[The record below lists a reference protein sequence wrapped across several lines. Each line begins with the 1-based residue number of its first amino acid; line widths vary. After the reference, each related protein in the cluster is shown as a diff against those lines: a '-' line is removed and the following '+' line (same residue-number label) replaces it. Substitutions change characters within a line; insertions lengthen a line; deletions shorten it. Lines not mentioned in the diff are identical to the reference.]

1 MGRLSVIIS
10 GILVQ
15 EVGQLRLEE
24 RSWFRGGCLSFGG
37 LPNVAS
43 VRCARPGAPRHL
55 PSPLAVL
62 GPTLASPREPGPW
75 REVFIWEELDRHL
88 SPFPLLSLCLSV
100 CVFHSFP
107 SLLSSSFPPS
117 FSLPSIPVSPILF
130 FLFSFFFFCLW
141 CFFLFFFF

>member
-1 MGRLSVIIS
+1 M
-10 GILVQ
+10 
-15 EVGQLRLEE
+15 
-24 RSWFRGGCLSFGG
+24 
-37 LPNVAS
+37 AS

-130 FLFSFFFFCLW
+130 FLFSFFFSVSDAFSSF
-141 CFFLFFFF
+141 FFLMTLSLVPGDKDPYSQSYGFSSSHVWMLELDHKEG

>member
-1 MGRLSVIIS
+1 M
-10 GILVQ
+10 
-15 EVGQLRLEE
+15 
-24 RSWFRGGCLSFGG
+24 
-37 LPNVAS
+37 AS

-130 FLFSFFFFCLW
+130 FLFSFFFSVSDAFSSF
-141 CFFLFFFF
+141 FFLMTLSLVPGDKDPYSQSYGFSSSHVWMLGLDHKEG